1 MATIRKVSPPN
12 LPIAPAEYN
21 RGYIEQLTN
30 ALRLF
35 FSGVANEI
43 NSARPHGS
51 FYDTTTQTN
60 PVGSAVNLMTLNT
73 TVSSFNTTIG
83 VVTSRVYVA
92 ETGVYNVQFSAQL
105 DKTSGAS
112 ADVYIWLRIN
122 GQDVPDSASKVAIQ
136 GTSAETVAAWNF
148 MPVLQ
153 VNDYVEIAWA
163 SSDTNVTL
171 AAVAASSPVPGIPSV
186 ILTIQWVSNV
196 SV

>member
-12 LPIAPAEYN
+12 LPIAPVEYH

-35 FSGVANEI
+35 FNNVANEI

-60 PVGSAVNLMTLNT
+60 PVASTANLMTLNT
-73 TVSSFNTTIG
+73 TVSSFNTTLS
-83 VVTSRVYVA
+83 VVPSRVYVA
-92 ETGVYNVQFSAQL
+92 ETGIYNIQFSAQL
-105 DKTSGAS
+105 DKTSGS
-112 ADVYIWLRIN
+112 AADIYIWLRIN
-122 GQDVPDSASKVAIQ
+122 GQDVADSASKIAIQ
-136 GTSAETVAAWNF
+136 GTAAETVAAWNF

-153 VNDYVEIAWA
+153 ANDYIEIAWS

-171 AAVAASSPVPGIPSV
+171 SAVAASAPVPGIPSV
-186 ILTIQWVSNV
+186 ILTISWVSNV